1 MQGHVKF
8 FNAAK
13 GYGFLRPDAGGSDVF
28 VHVSALAGI
37 EIGEGDAVSFD
48 VEQGRNGKPQAANVR
63 LVG

>member
-28 VHVSALAGI
+28 VHVSALDGI
-37 EIGEGDAVSFD
+37 EIGEGDAVSFE